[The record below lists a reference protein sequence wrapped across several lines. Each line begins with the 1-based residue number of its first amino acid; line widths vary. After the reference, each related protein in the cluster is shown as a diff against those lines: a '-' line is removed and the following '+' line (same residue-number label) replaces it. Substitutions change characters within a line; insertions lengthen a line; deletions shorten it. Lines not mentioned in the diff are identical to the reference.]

1 MRMTLMVPL
10 ILGLSVGPL
19 VASAKTL
26 AEEEAINA
34 GLFTV
39 AVANK
44 IRKRCDAIAPRMF
57 RAMNYL
63 ESLKAE
69 ARNRGYSDAEIEAYV
84 SDPVEKDKMDARR
97 DAYIRSHGADPDDG
111 PSMCVLGQREI
122 ASQSAIGKLLRAK

>member
-1 MRMTLMVPL
+1 MRMTLIATL
-10 ILGLSVGPL
+10 ILGLSAGPL
-19 VASAKTL
+19 VASAQTL
-26 AEEEAINA
+26 AKEEAINA

-57 RAMNYL
+57 QAMNYL
-63 ESLKAE
+63 EGLKAE
-69 ARNRGYSDAEIEAYV
+69 ARRLGYSNAEIDAYV

-97 DAYIRSHGADPDDG
+97 DTYIRAQGADPDNG

-122 ASQSAIGKLLRAK
+122 ASQSPIGKLLRAK